1 MEELFLFYVAG
12 WRLLNIYFS
21 LPLRAPYKLSG
32 FGMWWKKDLKEVCC
46 MERQYLSKG
55 GRLNF
60 ICIT

>member
-32 FGMWWKKDLKEVCC
+32 FGMWWKKDF
-46 MERQYLSKG
+46 KG
-55 GRLNF
+55 GLLYGKAIPFKRRK
-60 ICIT
+60 T